1 VQLRHADAGSCQGCE
16 LEIASASGRV
26 YDAERA
32 GARPTAPPRH
42 ADGVL
47 ATGLVK
53 RNLAV
58 PLARTTEAV
67 PRQVVAQALR
77 LRRVVRALVS
87 GAGNRA
93 AGRDPSPGERGDLAQ
108 PVRRGLRRGGCRR
121 ARPRAAIRWLVV
133 AGPSW

>member
-1 VQLRHADAGSCQGCE
+1 MQLRHADAGSCHGCE

-32 GARPTAPPRH
+32 GARPTFPPRH

-47 ATGLVK
+47 ATGLLK

-58 PLARTTEAV
+58 PLGRTTEAV

-77 LRRVVRALVS
+77 LSRVARALVS

-93 AGRDPSPGERGDLAQ
+93 AGRDRSLA
-108 PVRRGLRRGGCRR
+108 VVVISLNRFG
-121 ARPRAAIRWLVV
+121 AVFAAAAAVV
-133 AGPSW
+133 GAAASCHS